1 MNSEYLHKLLVE
13 TPDVGEREMKIK
25 LINDVDCRSL
35 HFERWRIE
43 FYDLTKIEFVDI
55 IAYLVFTH
63 SFYTKE
69 QIKAYK
75 SLQSYKYFESGFVIK
90 LGTKIINDFVVLLG
104 KVKHSQRANA
114 KPLETWVIAD
124 KHGNVSTAH
133 STCMAGSREACSHVA
148 ILFAVNYFNSRD
160 EGMSCTDVQCRW
172 IVPSLSTTVPVVPVR
187 DMNWGLPF
195 IAQQPQEIQA
205 GTKNELVTILHKVS
219 ALGHT
224 SALMRIVEPFA
235 SSYLHRNS
243 MQLILWICQLFLI
256 YMIPRIIPKELME
269 ISKSICYTITYE
281 EKVAVEVATQRQAEC
296 SDWFKQRAGHITAS
310 KFRALQHCPKLI
322 LWGVTNEN
330 NAVEEYRKNME
341 VDHEEF
347 IINDVGLIIST
358 TFPQFGVSPDRIVY
372 CECCLGGCLEVKCPY
387 LLNFNNVT
395 SIEQYL
401 QMRSTCLLKSEGKV
415 ILNRTHPYYYQ
426 VQAQIFVSELLYCD
440 FVIWSP
446 NIFFKERILPNFEF
460 WEKNYKIA
468 ERFHKFIIMPELLGR
483 YFTQREGA
491 GKIQYWCTCNGVDDL
506 REMIKCENED
516 CQIQWFHYECVGL
529 TEVPVSLAFKIIV
542 VIVA

>member
-1 MNSEYLHKLLVE
+1 MNSENLHKLLVE
-13 TPDVGEREMKIK
+13 TPDVDERYKMKTK
-25 LINDVDCRSL
+25 LINDVDPYTLKDGELSL
-35 HFERWRIE
+35 IVD
-43 FYDLTKIEFVDI
+43 DLPKIEFVDI
-55 IAYLVFTH
+55 MAYLVFTH

-90 LGTKIINDFVVLLG
+90 LCTKIINDFVVLLG

-114 KPLETWVIAD
+114 KPLETWVIAN

-133 STCMAGSREACSHVA
+133 CTCMAGSGEACSHVGA

-160 EGMSCTDVQCRW
+160 EGMSSTDVQCRW

-205 GTKNELVTILHKVS
+205 GTKNELITILHKVS

-235 SSYLHRNS
+235 SKLEATNTVD
-243 MQLILWICQLFLI
+243 LPTNLWKYQNL
-256 YMIPRIIPKELME
+256 
-269 ISKSICYTITYE
+269 CYTITYE
-281 EKVAVEVATQRQAEC
+281 EKVAVEVSTRRQAEC
-296 SDWFKQRAGHITAS
+296 SDWFKQRAGRITAS
-310 KFRALQHCPKLI
+310 KFRAVCKTGLIKPALSLIKALCYPTKLQHCPKPI

-358 TFPQFGVSPDRIVY
+358 KFPQFGVSPDRIVY
-372 CECCLGGCLEVKCPY
+372 CECCLGGCLEIKCPY

-415 ILNRTHPYYYQ
+415 ILNRTHAYYYQ

-460 WEKNYKIA
+460 
-468 ERFHKFIIMPELLGR
+468 
-483 YFTQREGA
+483 
-491 GKIQYWCTCNGVDDL
+491 
-506 REMIKCENED
+506 
-516 CQIQWFHYECVGL
+516 
-529 TEVPVSLAFKIIV
+529 
-542 VIVA
+542 